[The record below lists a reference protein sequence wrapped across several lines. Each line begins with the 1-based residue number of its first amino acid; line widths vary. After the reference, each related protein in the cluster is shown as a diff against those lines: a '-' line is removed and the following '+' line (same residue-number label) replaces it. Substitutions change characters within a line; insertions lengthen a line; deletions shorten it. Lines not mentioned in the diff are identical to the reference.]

1 MRVLKDIGISTGK
14 RAQIILGAAVK
25 DDLLGILFLVFV
37 YDFVST
43 GEISLIHTAKI
54 FAFIMIFFILT
65 PIVAKSVAKLMRHL
79 ALRRRV
85 HGFIPTFIISL
96 ILLFSY
102 IASFL
107 GIPEILGSFAAGIAF
122 SRRFIIPFASYLH
135 PTEHDHNFLEHLR
148 ERMHPIIYLFSPIF
162 FVYVG
167 LSIDLSVIDF
177 SSSHFWVLSLVLIF

>member
-65 PIVAKSVAKLMRHL
+65 
-79 ALRRRV
+79 
-85 HGFIPTFIISL
+85 
-96 ILLFSY
+96 SY
-102 IASFL
+102 RFQKCRKVDA
-107 GIPEILGSFAAGIAF
+107 AF
-122 SRRFIIPFASYLH
+122 SA
-135 PTEHDHNFLEHLR
+135 
-148 ERMHPIIYLFSPIF
+148 
-162 FVYVG
+162 
-167 LSIDLSVIDF
+167 
-177 SSSHFWVLSLVLIF
+177 